1 MKSFKTTYHFLTL
14 ALLLSLVVVSN
25 ALGQYAFEI
34 PKSENDR
41 ILSFNGIQVDVSG
54 KLALCSHS
62 EKGSIILNVTGGVPP
77 YTFLWNTKET
87 TQNRGNL
94 FAGTYTVEITD
105 SQGLKHIENIVVQP
119 PFPFILNPVEKTDAS
134 CGSSADGSAKISV
147 KIGRGEPYKVTWSH
161 GLQDSWEANDLKPG
175 TYIVTV
181 ADRYNCDVSMS
192 FQINSKE
199 AGMQVTESVVDAS
212 CAGKNDGSIT
222 LNVSGGQAP
231 YTYTW
236 SNGVKSKDLSN
247 VSAGVY
253 EVLIQDQGG
262 CTMQASYKVEE
273 PKSMEVE
280 AEVINPSCSSDSN
293 GTIDLNVIGGTA
305 PYTITWNNGAS
316 GAELKNLPAGIYSAR
331 IVDASGCFIDQQV
344 ELKAESA
351 LSLDLIEITN
361 QSCTGEAD
369 GAIKIAHKG
378 GKGQVTVTWADGVSG
393 ELNRTGLA
401 AGTYEVSITDESG
414 CAISGNYSVSQSEA
428 VTARIESALDV
439 NCEQGSVTGHAWVS
453 ITGGKEPFTISWS
466 SGEKNTREINY
477 FQAGVVE
484 VTVTDATGCSSN
496 VSAVLD
502 FPSQIN
508 QSGRLDFQYR
518 KLQITTEPEVFIDE
532 EILFESQIS
541 PEIIAWEWSFG
552 DGVSSTEKDPI
563 HVYQDPG
570 TYEVKLT
577 GYDIFGCST
586 NEVSSVQVITAEAQV
601 VIPNAFTP
609 NGDGLNDTFIPKI
622 KNINSFTLEIFNTWG
637 EKMFF
642 TNSPESKGWDGTY
655 KGQLLPAGNYLYRIT
670 YTDQDSNQKEKTGG
684 VTLIR

>member
-1 MKSFKTTYHFLTL
+1 MSL
-14 ALLLSLVVVSN
+14 AVVSN
-25 ALGQYAFEI
+25 ALGQYAFDI
-34 PKSENDR
+34 PRSENDR
-41 ILSFNGIQVDVSG
+41 ILSFNGIQVDISG
-54 KLALCSHS
+54 KLALCSHND
-62 EKGSIILNVTGGVPP
+62 KGSIILNVTGGVPP
-77 YTFLWNTKET
+77 YTFLWNNKET
-87 TQNRGNL
+87 TQNRGDL

-105 SQGLKHIENIVVQP
+105 SQGLKHIESIVVQP
-119 PFPFILNPVEKTDAS
+119 PFPLILNPVEKTDAS

-147 KIGRGEPYKVTWSH
+147 NIGRGDPYKVSWSH

-199 AGMQVTESVVDAS
+199 AGMQVAESVVDAS
-212 CAGKNDGSIT
+212 CAGKNDGAIN

-231 YTYTW
+231 YTYSW
-236 SNGVKSKDLSN
+236 SNGAKTKDLSN
-247 VSAGVY
+247 ISAGIY

-293 GTIDLNVIGGTA
+293 GTIDLTIIGGTA
-305 PYTITWNNGAS
+305 PYTITWNNGANGS
-316 GAELKNLPAGIYSAR
+316 ELENLPAGIYTAR
-331 IVDASGCFIDQQV
+331 ITDASGCFVDQQV
-344 ELKAESA
+344 ELTAESA
-351 LSLDLIEITN
+351 LSLDLVEITN

-369 GAIKIAHKG
+369 GAIQIAHTG

-414 CAISGNYSVSQSEA
+414 CTTSGSYSVSQSEA

-502 FPSQIN
+502 FPSEVN
-508 QSGRLDFQYR
+508 RSGRLDFQYR
-518 KLQITTEPEVFIDE
+518 KLQITTESEVFIDE